1 MKALAP
7 VITAVVGAVVG
18 VLVALGLNAAISE
31 NTVPEPQT
39 PPAEQSLF
47 GQVEYGSRG

>member
-7 VITAVVGAVVG
+7 VITAVVGAIAGVV
-18 VLVALGLNAAISE
+18 VALGLNASLSQ
-31 NTVPEPQT
+31 NSVPEPQT

-47 GQVEYGSRG
+47 GQVEYGTRG